1 MEGSRG
7 GHAFVRVRTAAQLAE
22 IARHERKRQALTQL
36 QASGVAGT
44 GNRFVVDLEAGKPTL
59 QLQKV
64 LDYLDTLGLEV
75 LVRPRRSAP

>member
-1 MEGSRG
+1 MEELPGGS
-7 GHAFVRVRTAAQLAE
+7 APTRVQTAAQLAE
-22 IARHERKRQALTQL
+22 VARRERGRQRLTQF

-75 LVRPRRSAP
+75 WVQSRRPAP

>member
-1 MEGSRG
+1 MEEPPEG
-7 GHAFVRVRTAAQLAE
+7 GAPTRVRTAAQLAE
-22 IARHERKRQALTQL
+22 VARRERRHQRLTQL

-75 LVRPRRSAP
+75 WVRPRRSAP